1 VIGLS
6 ELFSSSSSMLAL
18 EAESSVRRLQ
28 VSKATTINVIE
39 DHLEVAQR
47 IRRLLSMR
55 FMDGW

>member
-1 VIGLS
+1 
-6 ELFSSSSSMLAL
+6 MLAL